1 MPAPVGTSVDRIIR
15 DRGDTREE
23 IVTAYRIRM
32 QASCHREQAEE
43 IVEYLRVIPG
53 FYSAER
59 LQKPDGERARLD
71 FSIVIREEV
80 QEGSLLST
88 AEERVGQYLWQRP
101 DLQPVDVRA
110 LAEERLPEAEE
121 PQISPEHIPPR
132 RSL

>member
-1 MPAPVGTSVDRIIR
+1 
-15 DRGDTREE
+15 
-23 IVTAYRIRM
+23 VTAYRITM
-32 QASCHREQAEE
+32 QARCHREQAEE

-59 LQKPDGERARLD
+59 IQKPEGERARLD

-88 AEERVGQYLWQRP
+88 AQERVSQYLWQRP

-121 PQISPEHIPPR
+121 PQIPPEHIPPR
-132 RSL
+132 RSS